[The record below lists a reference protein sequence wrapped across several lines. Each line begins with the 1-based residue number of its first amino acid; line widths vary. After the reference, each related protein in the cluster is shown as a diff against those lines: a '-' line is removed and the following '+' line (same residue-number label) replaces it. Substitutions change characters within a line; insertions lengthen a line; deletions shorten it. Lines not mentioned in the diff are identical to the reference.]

1 MDGEEKTDDVE
12 ASSFS
17 TKSDN
22 NFGQT
27 SDSIRFDNHSK
38 TTDNIKS
45 EFTDELPLETRIDE
59 DQSNEELGFVKD
71 FVESDTVRI
80 NLFLFTSFI
89 KNISLIPKT
98 PTKYG

>member
-12 ASSFS
+12 ASSFL

-27 SDSIRFDNHSK
+27 PDSILFDHNSKTSDNIRFDNQAK
-38 TTDNIKS
+38 TADNIKS
-45 EFTDELPLETRIDE
+45 EFTDELPLETHIDE

-71 FVESDTVRI
+71 FAESDAVRI
-80 NLFLFTSFI
+80 NLFLFTS
-89 KNISLIPKT
+89 LIF
-98 PTKYG
+98 